1 MKPSLQF
8 LRMIIMILV
17 ASFDLKLHKMNMKTT
32 FTNRNLNEEVCI
44 NQCEGFCD
52 NTNNHLFCKLK
63 KIYI

>member
-1 MKPSLQF
+1 
-8 LRMIIMILV
+8 MILV

-52 NTNNHLFCKLK
+52 NTNSHLFCKLK